1 MQKSLLSFAVIAASA
16 PLIAS
21 ASLSGNELVA
31 ANTYF
36 ASHPDIQIYAP
47 WIKQSVLD
55 ANSLTQANYLLHGNS
70 YYDQKSNTVIY
81 TDPIVPV
88 SSPSGQNN
96 TVLVSQTAI
105 NGANNSQQQNGQQT
119 QIVTPSISGTDYR
132 NAVNDMQAAARQ
144 QTPALP
150 QTQTQKA
157 IPSISGTGYR
167 NMVNDMQAA
176 ARQKTPTLPQTLT
189 QTQTATPSIS
199 GTGYRNMVN
208 DMQTTARQ
216 KTPTLPQTLTQTQTA
231 TPSISGTGYRNMVN
245 DMQTT
250 ARQKTPTLPQTHTQA
265 QKAIPSIS
273 GTGYRNMVNDMQ
285 TAARQKTPTLPQTLT
300 QTQTAT
306 PSIVGTTQGH
316 NEQTNTP
323 SVTNYYVVSA
333 VNVQQ
338 DNTLVAQYFADSNQ
352 QAKAVADNASQY
364 TDQQISKLDSTVQDN
379 RKRASGGIAGAIA
392 LTQIPHVDGDFMSV
406 GAGVGTFDGEQAI
419 AIGSKQQWSSHVAT
433 QIGATWSSAGGAGT
447 GAGIAIGLG
456 N

>member
-1 MQKSLLSFAVIAASA
+1 MFSTKIREYKSTPLKTNFTHKNHWQKIIMQKSLLSFAVIAASA

-189 QTQTATPSIS
+189 QTQTATPSI
-199 GTGYRNMVN
+199 
-208 DMQTTARQ
+208 
-216 KTPTLPQTLTQTQTA
+216 
-231 TPSISGTGYRNMVN
+231 
-245 DMQTT
+245 
-250 ARQKTPTLPQTHTQA
+250 
-265 QKAIPSIS
+265 
-273 GTGYRNMVNDMQ
+273 
-285 TAARQKTPTLPQTLT
+285 
-300 QTQTAT
+300 
-306 PSIVGTTQGH
+306 VGTTQGH

>member
-1 MQKSLLSFAVIAASA
+1 
-16 PLIAS
+16 
-21 ASLSGNELVA
+21 
-31 ANTYF
+31 
-36 ASHPDIQIYAP
+36 
-47 WIKQSVLD
+47 
-55 ANSLTQANYLLHGNS
+55 
-70 YYDQKSNTVIY
+70 
-81 TDPIVPV
+81 
-88 SSPSGQNN
+88 
-96 TVLVSQTAI
+96 
-105 NGANNSQQQNGQQT
+105 
-119 QIVTPSISGTDYR
+119 
-132 NAVNDMQAAARQ
+132 
-144 QTPALP
+144 
-150 QTQTQKA
+150 
-157 IPSISGTGYR
+157 
-167 NMVNDMQAA
+167 
-176 ARQKTPTLPQTLT
+176 
-189 QTQTATPSIS
+189 
-199 GTGYRNMVN
+199 MVN

>member
-1 MQKSLLSFAVIAASA
+1 MMFSTKIREYKSTPLKTNFTHKNHWQKIIMQKSLLSFAVIAASA

-189 QTQTATPSIS
+189 QTQTATP
-199 GTGYRNMVN
+199 
-208 DMQTTARQ
+208 
-216 KTPTLPQTLTQTQTA
+216 
-231 TPSISGTGYRNMVN
+231 
-245 DMQTT
+245 
-250 ARQKTPTLPQTHTQA
+250 
-265 QKAIPSIS
+265 
-273 GTGYRNMVNDMQ
+273 
-285 TAARQKTPTLPQTLT
+285 
-300 QTQTAT
+300 
-306 PSIVGTTQGH
+306 
-316 NEQTNTP
+316 
-323 SVTNYYVVSA
+323 
-333 VNVQQ
+333 
-338 DNTLVAQYFADSNQ
+338 
-352 QAKAVADNASQY
+352 
-364 TDQQISKLDSTVQDN
+364 
-379 RKRASGGIAGAIA
+379 
-392 LTQIPHVDGDFMSV
+392 
-406 GAGVGTFDGEQAI
+406 
-419 AIGSKQQWSSHVAT
+419 
-433 QIGATWSSAGGAGT
+433 
-447 GAGIAIGLG
+447 
-456 N
+456 